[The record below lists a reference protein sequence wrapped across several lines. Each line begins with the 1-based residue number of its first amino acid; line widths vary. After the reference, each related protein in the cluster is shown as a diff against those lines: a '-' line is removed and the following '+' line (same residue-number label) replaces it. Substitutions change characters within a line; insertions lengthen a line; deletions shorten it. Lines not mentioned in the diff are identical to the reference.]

1 MQIESPWS
9 VSNGDRETVMSIQ
22 TVTAIGL
29 ALLLAAAPAS
39 STPSEGV
46 PTAVRVK
53 GAKAADYIV
62 RGPSVDAVRRA
73 VLDAGGQVTATLGI
87 IDAVGARLTA
97 EQRDEVAALPGL
109 RVHADGMVQTDKWWK
124 EPTTST
130 VDTVTEPVEQTVDT
144 SLDTLSGTT
153 ETVSSGSDTAQRY
166 FTVAETHYPAL
177 VGADALHGAGNLG
190 QNVTVAVIDT
200 GMWAERAAWDIY
212 YQMPVEVDA
221 TKSPVRTGKPNN
233 ANQGFDDANGH
244 GTHVGAIIASPD
256 SPLSGVYEGV
266 APRANLI
273 PVKAFDQTGAGSY
286 IDVIRAID
294 WVVAHRDKHNIRVLN
309 LSFGAEPRSHYWD
322 DPLNQAVMRLWQ
334 AGVVVVASS
343 GNTGPDPM
351 TVNVPGNVPY
361 VITVGAMSDNYTPH
375 DGTDDLLASF
385 SSAGPTYEG
394 FVKPDIVAPGG
405 HVVARMSPNTHIAQ
419 LHGSMSSSQRRFAM
433 SGTSQAAAVV
443 SGVAALMLQDDPTL
457 TPDDVKCRLMS
468 TARPALYDGLPAY
481 SVFQQ
486 GAGIVNARRRGA
498 TAARPAAPTRVWISW
513 PTSPAPC
520 ISEGRRTRTNGN
532 FYLMQ
537 GDTDGYAYDE
547 AVEGDGYTWSQ
558 GYTWSAGLHL
568 VSRLYLERRATSG
581 RRATP
586 GARAIPGAR
595 ATSGRRATSGPRAI
609 PTRPPP
615 P

>member
-309 LSFGAEPRSHYWD
+309 LSFSATPRSHYWD
-322 DPLNQAVMRLWQ
+322 DPLNQAVMSAWE
-334 AGVVVVASS
+334 AGIVVVVSA
-343 GNTGPDPM
+343 GNSGPDPM
-351 TVNVPGNVPY
+351 TVGVPGNVPY
-361 VITVGAMSDNYTPH
+361 VITVGAMTDSFTPVDGSD
-375 DGTDDLLASF
+375 DKLASF
-385 SSAGPTYEG
+385 SATGPTYEG
-394 FVKPDIVAPGG
+394 FVKPDVVAPGG
-405 HVVARMSPNTHIAQ
+405 HMTAWMPFDGYLPRTHPEGMEANEK
-419 LHGSMSSSQRRFAM
+419 HFTM

-443 SGVAALMLQDDPTL
+443 SGVVALMLHEDPTL

-468 TARPALYDGLPAY
+468 TARPALYDGCLPTAC
-481 SVFQQ
+481 SSR
-486 GAGIVNARRRGA
+486 APASSTRWTRC
-498 TAARPAAPTRVWISW
+498 TAARPAAPTRAWISW

-520 ISEGRRTRTNGN
+520 ISEARPTRMRT
-532 FYLMQ
+532 
-537 GDTDGYAYDE
+537 
-547 AVEGDGYTWSQ
+547 
-558 GYTWSAGLHL
+558 
-568 VSRLYLERRATSG
+568 ATS
-581 RRATP
+581 T
-586 GARAIPGAR
+586 
-595 ATSGRRATSGPRAI
+595 
-609 PTRPPP
+609 
-615 P
+615 